1 MSAILLAKSRSGALA
16 CERAWQGDRILIAIP
31 ALVAPTG
38 PDSEVKV
45 EEVGGRRSGHYC
57 TATAC
62 LSLVSGFVES
72 QEGPRF
78 FIKPVS
84 LETGEIRVRLLVI

>member
-1 MSAILLAKSRSGALA
+1 MG
-16 CERAWQGDRILIAIP
+16 
-31 ALVAPTG
+31 
-38 PDSEVKV
+38 
-45 EEVGGRRSGHYC
+45 RSGHC
-57 TATAC
+57 RNATAC

-84 LETGEIRVRLLVI
+84 LETGEIRVRPPSHLEKKRSRRLSIPEHLAARRLLA